1 MHDQDPVIALR
12 PATPADAAAIA
23 DLGARSFTHKFAYLY
38 NPDDLATYLGQ
49 AHTEAKVAAEIA
61 DPAMRTMLAVEE
73 GKVLGFCKLVMACG
87 WPEHARGAHVIE
99 LKQLYLDPDLTGRG
113 LGQLFMDWTL
123 AEAASFG
130 ADEVQLSV
138 YSGNDGAQRFYDR
151 HGFGKVADIHFMVG
165 QQRDEEFL
173 FARMV

>member
-1 MHDQDPVIALR
+1 MHDQGPVITLR
-12 PATPADAAAIA
+12 AATPEDAAAIA

-38 NPDDLATYLGQ
+38 CPEDLASYLAQ
-49 AHTEAKVAAEIA
+49 AHTEAKVATEIA
-61 DPAMRTMLAVEE
+61 DPLMRTMLAVED
-73 GKVLGFCKLVMACG
+73 GRQLGFCKLVMVCG
-87 WPEHARGAHVIE
+87 WPEHARGAKAIE

-113 LGQLFMDWTL
+113 LGKRFMDWAL